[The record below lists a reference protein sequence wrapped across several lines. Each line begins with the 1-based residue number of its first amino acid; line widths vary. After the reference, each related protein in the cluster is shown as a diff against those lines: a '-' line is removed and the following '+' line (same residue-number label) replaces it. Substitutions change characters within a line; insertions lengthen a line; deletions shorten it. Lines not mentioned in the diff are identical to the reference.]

1 MTDTTTQVA
10 IGITAIGKPPGPPIN
25 LPTLPFHYDLATQV
39 SVLVSK
45 RFGPEPASFT
55 SVLVSTY
62 SSRPARAD
70 YTHY

>member
-10 IGITAIGKPPGPPIN
+10 IGIMAIGKPPGPIN
-25 LPTLPFHYDLATQV
+25 LPTLLFHYDVATQV